1 MWFMRRKCVDF
12 ARLPKHGRACTTR
25 GAKPGTPLTKLR
37 DKEARRR
44 VLRCHERR
52 EKGEGAVVVCRALS
66 PRAVNNC
73 RGEGASIYRNFP
85 ANNAMAHSAA

>member
-25 GAKPGTPLTKLR
+25 GAKPETPLTKLR

-52 EKGEGAVVVCRALS
+52 EKGEGAVVGRRALS
-66 PRAVNNC
+66 PRAVNNY
-73 RGEGASIYRNFP
+73 RGGGASICRNFL
-85 ANNAMAHSAA
+85 ANNAMAHSTA